1 MSSPGQMLGFQLQLL
16 KKPGQAIA
24 QLTINNLDYLW
35 LHTNYQSNIGVLK
48 ILITMVI
55 MVFDILIVNDSDS
68 TSHTFQLEH
77 GQHGILVY
85 FITCILL
92 YNLHPTL

>member
-1 MSSPGQMLGFQLQLL
+1 
-16 KKPGQAIA
+16 
-24 QLTINNLDYLW
+24 
-35 LHTNYQSNIGVLK
+35 
-48 ILITMVI
+48 

-92 YNLHPTL
+92 YNLHPTLTPTVDQLQKPSSEGNEIYSK